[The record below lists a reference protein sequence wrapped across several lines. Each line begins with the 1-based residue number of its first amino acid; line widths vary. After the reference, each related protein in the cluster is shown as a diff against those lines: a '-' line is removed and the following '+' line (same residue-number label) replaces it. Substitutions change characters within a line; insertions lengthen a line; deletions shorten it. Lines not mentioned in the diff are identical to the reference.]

1 MKKMN
6 IAIDGPAS
14 AGKSTIAKKVAE
26 KLGYIYLDTGA
37 MYRTLTYAALSTGGD
52 LQDEEALHKLLQ
64 GIRITFS
71 TAENEMQRVFL
82 NDEDVTESIRSDEV
96 TQNVS
101 LVSSFA
107 KVREE
112 MVARQKSIAQSG
124 GVVMDGRDIGTVV
137 LPDAEVKIFMT
148 ATAEERAL
156 RRYKENVAKG
166 MTTSLEELTEDMKRR
181 DHLDS
186 TRTISPLK
194 KADDAIVLDSTHLE
208 IDEVVKRILGII
220 EANLKPFIRAE
231 IFHEMIF
238 DH

>member
-1 MKKMN
+1 MVKKMN

-52 LQDEEALHKLLQ
+52 LHDEEALNKLLQ
-64 GIRITFS
+64 GIRISFS
-71 TAENEMQRVFL
+71 TAGNEMQHVFL
-82 NDEDVTESIRSDEV
+82 NDEDVTELIRSDEV

-101 LVSSFA
+101 LVASFA

-137 LPDAEVKIFMT
+137 LPDAEIKIFMT

-156 RRYKENVAKG
+156 RRYKENTAKG
-166 MTTSLEELTEDMKRR
+166 MSASLEELTEDMKRR

-186 TRTISPLK
+186 TRKISPLK
-194 KADDAIVLDSTHLE
+194 KADDAIILDSTHLD
-208 IDEVVKRILGII
+208 IDEVVKRILSII
-220 EANLKPFIRAE
+220 EATIKPLQTL
-231 IFHEMIF
+231 
-238 DH
+238 D

>member
-26 KLGYIYLDTGA
+26 QLGYIYLDTGA
-37 MYRTLTYAALSTGGD
+37 MYRTLTYAALSNEVD
-52 LQDEEALHKLLQ
+52 LQDEEALHTLLK

-82 NDEDVTESIRSDEV
+82 NDEDVTDSIRSEEV

-112 MVARQKSIAQSG
+112 MVARQKSIARSG

-156 RRYKENVAKG
+156 RRYKENIAKG

-186 TRTISPLK
+186 TRSVSPLK
-194 KADDAIVLDSTHLE
+194 KAEDAIVLDSTHLE
-208 IDEVVKRILGII
+208 IDEVVKQILGII
-220 EANLKPFIRAE
+220 EVSLNPLQTL
-231 IFHEMIF
+231 
-238 DH
+238 D

>member
-26 KLGYIYLDTGA
+26 QLGYIYLDTGA
-37 MYRTLTYAALSTGGD
+37 MYRTLTYAALSNEVD
-52 LQDEEALHKLLQ
+52 LQDEEALHTLLK

-71 TAENEMQRVFL
+71 TAGNEMQRVFL
-82 NDEDVTESIRSDEV
+82 NDEDVTDSIRSEEV

-112 MVARQKSIAQSG
+112 MVARQKSIARSG

-156 RRYKENVAKG
+156 RRYKENIAKG

-186 TRTISPLK
+186 TRSVSPLK
-194 KADDAIVLDSTHLE
+194 KAEDAIVLDSTHLE
-208 IDEVVKRILGII
+208 IDEVVKQILGII
-220 EANLKPFIRAE
+220 EVSLNPLQTL
-231 IFHEMIF
+231 
-238 DH
+238 D

>member
-1 MKKMN
+1 
-6 IAIDGPAS
+6 
-14 AGKSTIAKKVAE
+14 
-26 KLGYIYLDTGA
+26 
-37 MYRTLTYAALSTGGD
+37 MYRTLTYAALSNEVD
-52 LQDEEALHKLLQ
+52 LQDEEALHTLLK

-82 NDEDVTESIRSDEV
+82 NDEDVTDSIRSEEV

-112 MVARQKSIAQSG
+112 MVARQKSIARSG

-156 RRYKENVAKG
+156 RRYKENIAKG

-186 TRTISPLK
+186 TRSVSPLK
-194 KADDAIVLDSTHLE
+194 KAEDAIVLDSTHLE
-208 IDEVVKRILGII
+208 IDEVVKQILGII
-220 EANLKPFIRAE
+220 EVSLNPLQTL
-231 IFHEMIF
+231 
-238 DH
+238 D

>member
-26 KLGYIYLDTGA
+26 QLGYIYLDTGA
-37 MYRTLTYAALSTGGD
+37 MYRTLTYAALSNEVD
-52 LQDEEALHKLLQ
+52 LQDEDALHTLLK

-82 NDEDVTESIRSDEV
+82 NDEDVTDSIRSEEV

-112 MVARQKSIAQSG
+112 MVARQKSIARSG

-156 RRYKENVAKG
+156 RRYKENIAKG

-186 TRTISPLK
+186 TRSVSPLK
-194 KADDAIVLDSTHLE
+194 KAEDAIVLDSTHLE
-208 IDEVVKRILGII
+208 IDEVVKQILGII
-220 EANLKPFIRAE
+220 EVSLNPLQTL
-231 IFHEMIF
+231 
-238 DH
+238 D

>member
-26 KLGYIYLDTGA
+26 QLGCIYLDTGA
-37 MYRTLTYAALSTGGD
+37 MYRTLTYAALSNEVD
-52 LQDEEALHKLLQ
+52 LQDEEALHTLLK
-64 GIRITFS
+64 GIRITFL

-82 NDEDVTESIRSDEV
+82 NDEDVTDSIRSEEV

-112 MVARQKSIAQSG
+112 MVARQKSIARSG

-156 RRYKENVAKG
+156 RRYKENIAKG

-186 TRTISPLK
+186 TRSVSPLK
-194 KADDAIVLDSTHLE
+194 KAEDAIVLDSTHLE
-208 IDEVVKRILGII
+208 IDEVVKQILGII
-220 EANLKPFIRAE
+220 EVSLNPLQTL
-231 IFHEMIF
+231 
-238 DH
+238 D

>member
-1 MKKMN
+1 MVKKMN

-37 MYRTLTYAALSTGGD
+37 MYRTLTYAALSNGVD
-52 LQDEEALHKLLQ
+52 LDDEEELHKLLK

-82 NDEDVTESIRSDEV
+82 NEEDVTDSIRSEEV

-112 MVARQKSIAQSG
+112 MVSRQKSIARSG

-156 RRYKENVAKG
+156 RRYKENIAKG

-186 TRTISPLK
+186 TRMISPLK

-220 EANLKPFIRAE
+220 EVNLKPLQTL
-231 IFHEMIF
+231 
-238 DH
+238 D

>member
-26 KLGYIYLDTGA
+26 QLGYIYLDTGA
-37 MYRTLTYAALSTGGD
+37 MYRTLTYAALSNEVD
-52 LQDEEALHKLLQ
+52 LQDEEALHTLLK
-64 GIRITFS
+64 GIRITFL

-82 NDEDVTESIRSDEV
+82 NDEDVTDSIRSEEV

-112 MVARQKSIAQSG
+112 MVARQKSIARSG

-156 RRYKENVAKG
+156 RRYKENIANG

-186 TRTISPLK
+186 TRSVSPLK
-194 KADDAIVLDSTHLE
+194 KAEDAIVLDSTHLE
-208 IDEVVKRILGII
+208 IDEVVKQILGII
-220 EANLKPFIRAE
+220 EVRLNPLQTL
-231 IFHEMIF
+231 
-238 DH
+238 D

>member
-1 MKKMN
+1 
-6 IAIDGPAS
+6 
-14 AGKSTIAKKVAE
+14 
-26 KLGYIYLDTGA
+26 
-37 MYRTLTYAALSTGGD
+37 MYRTLTYAALSNEVD
-52 LQDEEALHKLLQ
+52 LQDEEALHTLLK
-64 GIRITFS
+64 GIRITFL

-82 NDEDVTESIRSDEV
+82 NDEDVTDSIRSEEV

-112 MVARQKSIAQSG
+112 MVARQKSIARSG

-156 RRYKENVAKG
+156 RRYKENIAKG

-186 TRTISPLK
+186 TRSVSPLK
-194 KADDAIVLDSTHLE
+194 KAEDAIVLDSTHLE
-208 IDEVVKRILGII
+208 IDEVVKQILSII
-220 EANLKPFIRAE
+220 EVSLNPLQTL
-231 IFHEMIF
+231 
-238 DH
+238 D

>member
-37 MYRTLTYAALSTGGD
+37 MYRTLTYAALSNGSD
-52 LQDEEALHKLLQ
+52 LHDEEALHKLLQ

-82 NDEDVTESIRSDEV
+82 NEEDVTESIRSEEV

-112 MVARQKSIAQSG
+112 MVSRQKSIARSG

-156 RRYKENVAKG
+156 RRYKENMAKG

-208 IDEVVKRILGII
+208 IDEVVNRILGII
-220 EANLKPFIRAE
+220 EANLKPLQTL
-231 IFHEMIF
+231 
-238 DH
+238 D

>member
-1 MKKMN
+1 VKKMN

-26 KLGYIYLDTGA
+26 QLGYIYLDTGA
-37 MYRTLTYAALSTGGD
+37 MYRTLTYAALSNEVD
-52 LQDEEALHKLLQ
+52 LQDEEALHTLLK
-64 GIRITFS
+64 GIMITFS

-82 NDEDVTESIRSDEV
+82 NDEDVTDSIRSEEV

-112 MVARQKSIAQSG
+112 MVARQKSIARSG

-156 RRYKENVAKG
+156 RRYKENIAKG

-186 TRTISPLK
+186 TRSVSPLK
-194 KADDAIVLDSTHLE
+194 KAEDAIVLDSTHLE
-208 IDEVVKRILGII
+208 IDEVVKQILGII
-220 EANLKPFIRAE
+220 EVSLNPLQTL
-231 IFHEMIF
+231 
-238 DH
+238 D

>member
-1 MKKMN
+1 MN

-26 KLGYIYLDTGA
+26 QLGYIYLDTGA
-37 MYRTLTYAALSTGGD
+37 MYRTLTYAALSNEVD
-52 LQDEEALHKLLQ
+52 LQDEEALHTLLK

-82 NDEDVTESIRSDEV
+82 NDEDVTDSIRSEEV

-112 MVARQKSIAQSG
+112 MVARQKSIARSG

-156 RRYKENVAKG
+156 RRYKENIAKG

-186 TRTISPLK
+186 TRSVSPLK
-194 KADDAIVLDSTHLE
+194 KAEDAIVLDSTHLE
-208 IDEVVKRILGII
+208 IDEVVKQILGII
-220 EANLKPFIRAE
+220 EVRLNPLQTL
-231 IFHEMIF
+231 
-238 DH
+238 D

>member
-37 MYRTLTYAALSTGGD
+37 MYRTLTYAALSNGSD
-52 LQDEEALHKLLQ
+52 LRDEEALHKLLQ

-82 NDEDVTESIRSDEV
+82 NEEDVTESIRSEQV

-112 MVARQKSIAQSG
+112 MVARQKSIARSG

-156 RRYKENVAKG
+156 RRYKENMAKG

-220 EANLKPFIRAE
+220 EANLKPLQTL
-231 IFHEMIF
+231 
-238 DH
+238 D

>member
-37 MYRTLTYAALSTGGD
+37 MYRTLTYAALSNEVD
-52 LQDEEALHKLLQ
+52 LQDEEALHTLLK
-64 GIRITFS
+64 GIRITFL

-82 NDEDVTESIRSDEV
+82 NDEDVTDSIRSEEV

-112 MVARQKSIAQSG
+112 MVARQKSIARSG

-156 RRYKENVAKG
+156 RRYKENIAKG
-166 MTTSLEELTEDMKRR
+166 MATSLEELTEDMKRR

-186 TRTISPLK
+186 TRSVSPLK
-194 KADDAIVLDSTHLE
+194 KAEDAIVLDSTHLE
-208 IDEVVKRILGII
+208 IDEVVKQILGII
-220 EANLKPFIRAE
+220 EVSLNPLQTL
-231 IFHEMIF
+231 
-238 DH
+238 D

>member
-14 AGKSTIAKKVAE
+14 AGKSTIAKRVAE

-37 MYRTLTYAALSTGGD
+37 MYRTLTYAALSSGAD
-52 LQDEEALHKLLQ
+52 LHDEEALHKLLQ

-82 NDEDVTESIRSDEV
+82 NDEDVTDSIRSEEV

-101 LVSSFA
+101 LISSFA
-107 KVREE
+107 KVRQE
-112 MVARQKSIAQSG
+112 MVARQKSIARSG

-156 RRYKENVAKG
+156 RRYKENIAKG

-186 TRTISPLK
+186 TRTVSPLK
-194 KADDAIVLDSTHLE
+194 KADDAIALDSTHLE

-220 EANLKPFIRAE
+220 EASLKPLQTL
-231 IFHEMIF
+231 
-238 DH
+238 D

>member
-1 MKKMN
+1 MN

-37 MYRTLTYAALSTGGD
+37 MYRTLTYAALSNGSD
-52 LQDEEALHKLLQ
+52 LHDEEALHKLLQ

-82 NDEDVTESIRSDEV
+82 NEEDVTESIRSEQV

-101 LVSSFA
+101 LVASFA

-112 MVARQKSIAQSG
+112 MVARQKSIARSG

-156 RRYKENVAKG
+156 RRYKENMAKG

-220 EANLKPFIRAE
+220 EANLKPLQTL
-231 IFHEMIF
+231 
-238 DH
+238 D

>member
-26 KLGYIYLDTGA
+26 QLGYIYLDTGA
-37 MYRTLTYAALSTGGD
+37 MYRTLTYAALSSEVD
-52 LQDEEALHKLLQ
+52 LQDEEALHTLLK

-82 NDEDVTESIRSDEV
+82 NDEDVTDSIRSEEV

-112 MVARQKSIAQSG
+112 MVARQKSIARSG

-156 RRYKENVAKG
+156 RRYKENIAKG

-186 TRTISPLK
+186 TRSVSPLK
-194 KADDAIVLDSTHLE
+194 KAEDAIVLDSTHLE
-208 IDEVVKRILGII
+208 IDEVVKQILGII
-220 EANLKPFIRAE
+220 EVSLNPLQTL
-231 IFHEMIF
+231 
-238 DH
+238 D

>member
-52 LQDEEALHKLLQ
+52 LHDEEALNKLLQ
-64 GIRITFS
+64 GIRISFS
-71 TAENEMQRVFL
+71 TAGNEMQHVFL
-82 NDEDVTESIRSDEV
+82 NDEDVTELIRSDEV

-101 LVSSFA
+101 LVASFA

-156 RRYKENVAKG
+156 RRYKENTAKG
-166 MTTSLEELTEDMKRR
+166 MSASLEELTEDMKRR

-186 TRTISPLK
+186 TRKISPLK
-194 KADDAIVLDSTHLE
+194 KADDAIILDSTHLD
-208 IDEVVKRILGII
+208 IDEVVKRILSII
-220 EANLKPFIRAE
+220 EATIKPLQTL
-231 IFHEMIF
+231 
-238 DH
+238 D

>member
-37 MYRTLTYAALSTGGD
+37 MYRTLTYAALSNGVD
-52 LQDEEALHKLLQ
+52 LDDEEELHKLLK

-82 NDEDVTESIRSDEV
+82 NEEDVTDSIRSEEV

-112 MVARQKSIAQSG
+112 MVSRQKSIARSG

-156 RRYKENVAKG
+156 RRYKENIAKG

-186 TRTISPLK
+186 TRMISPLK

-220 EANLKPFIRAE
+220 EVNLKPLQTL
-231 IFHEMIF
+231 
-238 DH
+238 D

>member
-26 KLGYIYLDTGA
+26 KMGYIYLDTGA

-52 LQDEEALHKLLQ
+52 LHDEEALNKLLQ
-64 GIRITFS
+64 GIRISFS
-71 TAENEMQRVFL
+71 TAGNEMQHVFL
-82 NDEDVTESIRSDEV
+82 NDEDVTELIRSDEV

-101 LVSSFA
+101 LVASFA

-156 RRYKENVAKG
+156 RRYKENTAKG
-166 MTTSLEELTEDMKRR
+166 MSASLEELTEDMKRR

-186 TRTISPLK
+186 TRKISPLK
-194 KADDAIVLDSTHLE
+194 KADDAIILDSTHLD
-208 IDEVVKRILGII
+208 IDEVVKRILSII
-220 EANLKPFIRAE
+220 EATIKPLQTL
-231 IFHEMIF
+231 
-238 DH
+238 D

>member
-26 KLGYIYLDTGA
+26 QLGYIYLDTGA
-37 MYRTLTYAALSTGGD
+37 MYRMLTYAALSNEVD
-52 LQDEEALHKLLQ
+52 LQDEEALHTLLK

-82 NDEDVTESIRSDEV
+82 NDEDVTDSIRSEEV

-112 MVARQKSIAQSG
+112 MVARQKSIARSG

-156 RRYKENVAKG
+156 RRYKENIAKG

-186 TRTISPLK
+186 TRSVSPLK
-194 KADDAIVLDSTHLE
+194 KAEDAIVLDSTHLE
-208 IDEVVKRILGII
+208 IDEVVKQILGII
-220 EANLKPFIRAE
+220 EVSLNPLQTL
-231 IFHEMIF
+231 
-238 DH
+238 D

>member
-26 KLGYIYLDTGA
+26 QLGYIYLDTGA
-37 MYRTLTYAALSTGGD
+37 MYRTLTYAALSNEVD
-52 LQDEEALHKLLQ
+52 LQDEEALHTLLK
-64 GIRITFS
+64 GIRITFL

-82 NDEDVTESIRSDEV
+82 NDEDVTDSIRSEEV

-112 MVARQKSIAQSG
+112 MVARQKSIARSG

-156 RRYKENVAKG
+156 RRYKENIANG

-186 TRTISPLK
+186 TRSVSPLK
-194 KADDAIVLDSTHLE
+194 KAEDAIVLDSTHLE
-208 IDEVVKRILGII
+208 IDEVVKQILGII
-220 EANLKPFIRAE
+220 EVSLNPLQTL
-231 IFHEMIF
+231 
-238 DH
+238 D

>member
-26 KLGYIYLDTGA
+26 QLGCIYLDTGA
-37 MYRTLTYAALSTGGD
+37 MYRTLTYAALSNEVD
-52 LQDEEALHKLLQ
+52 LQDEEALHTLLK

-82 NDEDVTESIRSDEV
+82 NDEDVTDSIRSEEV

-112 MVARQKSIAQSG
+112 MVARQKSIARSG

-156 RRYKENVAKG
+156 RRYKENIAKG

-186 TRTISPLK
+186 TRSVSPLK
-194 KADDAIVLDSTHLE
+194 KAEDAIVLDSTHLE
-208 IDEVVKRILGII
+208 IDEVVKQILGII
-220 EANLKPFIRAE
+220 EVSLNPLQTL
-231 IFHEMIF
+231 
-238 DH
+238 D

>member
-1 MKKMN
+1 MVKKMN

-37 MYRTLTYAALSTGGD
+37 MYRTLTYAALSNEVD
-52 LQDEEALHKLLQ
+52 LQDEEALHTLLK
-64 GIRITFS
+64 GIRITFL

-82 NDEDVTESIRSDEV
+82 NDEDVTDSIRSEEV

-112 MVARQKSIAQSG
+112 MVARQKSIARSG

-156 RRYKENVAKG
+156 RRYKENIAKG

-186 TRTISPLK
+186 TRSVSPLK
-194 KADDAIVLDSTHLE
+194 KAEDAIVLDSTHLE
-208 IDEVVKRILGII
+208 IDEVVKQILGII
-220 EANLKPFIRAE
+220 EVSLNPLQTL
-231 IFHEMIF
+231 
-238 DH
+238 D

>member
-26 KLGYIYLDTGA
+26 QLGYIYLDTGA
-37 MYRTLTYAALSTGGD
+37 MYRTLTYAALSNEVD
-52 LQDEEALHKLLQ
+52 LQDEEALHTLLK

-82 NDEDVTESIRSDEV
+82 NDEDVTDWIRSEEV

-112 MVARQKSIAQSG
+112 MVARQKSIARSG

-156 RRYKENVAKG
+156 RRYKENIAKG

-186 TRTISPLK
+186 TRSVSPLK
-194 KADDAIVLDSTHLE
+194 KAEDAIVLDSTHLE
-208 IDEVVKRILGII
+208 IDEVVKQILGII
-220 EANLKPFIRAE
+220 EVSLNPLQTL
-231 IFHEMIF
+231 
-238 DH
+238 D

>member
-26 KLGYIYLDTGA
+26 QLGYIYLDTGA
-37 MYRTLTYAALSTGGD
+37 MYRTLTYAALSNEVD
-52 LQDEEALHKLLQ
+52 LQDEEALHTLLK
-64 GIRITFS
+64 GIRITFFFFF
-71 TAENEMQRVFL
+71 NQMQRVFL
-82 NDEDVTESIRSDEV
+82 NDEDVTDSIRSEEV

-112 MVARQKSIAQSG
+112 MVARQKSIARSG

-156 RRYKENVAKG
+156 RRYKENIAKG

-186 TRTISPLK
+186 TRSVSPLK
-194 KADDAIVLDSTHLE
+194 KAEDAIVLDSTHLE
-208 IDEVVKRILGII
+208 IDEVVKQILGII
-220 EANLKPFIRAE
+220 EVSLNPLQTL
-231 IFHEMIF
+231 
-238 DH
+238 D

>member
-26 KLGYIYLDTGA
+26 QLGYIYLDTGA
-37 MYRTLTYAALSTGGD
+37 MYRTLTYAALSNEVD
-52 LQDEEALHKLLQ
+52 LQDEEALHTLLK

-71 TAENEMQRVFL
+71 TAENEMPRVFL
-82 NDEDVTESIRSDEV
+82 NDEDVTDSIRSEEV

-112 MVARQKSIAQSG
+112 MVARQKSIARSG

-156 RRYKENVAKG
+156 RRYKENIAKG

-186 TRTISPLK
+186 TRSVSPLK
-194 KADDAIVLDSTHLE
+194 KAEDAIVLDSTHLE
-208 IDEVVKRILGII
+208 IDEVVKQILGII
-220 EANLKPFIRAE
+220 EVSLNPLQTL
-231 IFHEMIF
+231 
-238 DH
+238 D

>member
-26 KLGYIYLDTGA
+26 QLGYIYLDTGA
-37 MYRTLTYAALSTGGD
+37 MYRTLTYAALSNEVD
-52 LQDEEALHKLLQ
+52 LQDEEALHTLLK

-82 NDEDVTESIRSDEV
+82 NDEDVTDSIRSEEV

-112 MVARQKSIAQSG
+112 MVARQKSIARSG

-156 RRYKENVAKG
+156 RRYKENIAKG

-186 TRTISPLK
+186 TRSVSPLK
-194 KADDAIVLDSTHLE
+194 KAEDAIVLDSTHLE
-208 IDEVVKRILGII
+208 IDEVVKQILCII
-220 EANLKPFIRAE
+220 EVSLNPLQTL
-231 IFHEMIF
+231 
-238 DH
+238 D

>member
-1 MKKMN
+1 MN

-37 MYRTLTYAALSTGGD
+37 MYRTLTYAALSNGSD
-52 LQDEEALHKLLQ
+52 LHDEEALHKLLQ

-82 NDEDVTESIRSDEV
+82 NEEDVTESIRSEQV

-112 MVARQKSIAQSG
+112 MVARQKSIARSG

-156 RRYKENVAKG
+156 RRYKENMAKG

-220 EANLKPFIRAE
+220 EANLKPLQTL
-231 IFHEMIF
+231 
-238 DH
+238 D

>member
-26 KLGYIYLDTGA
+26 QLGYIYLDTGA
-37 MYRTLTYAALSTGGD
+37 MYRTLTYAALSNEVD
-52 LQDEEALHKLLQ
+52 LQDEEALHTLLK

-82 NDEDVTESIRSDEV
+82 NDEDVTDSIRSEEV

-112 MVARQKSIAQSG
+112 MVARQKSIARSG

-156 RRYKENVAKG
+156 RRYKENIAKG

-186 TRTISPLK
+186 TRSVSPLK
-194 KADDAIVLDSTHLE
+194 KAEDAIVLDSTHLE
-208 IDEVVKRILGII
+208 IDEVVKQILGII
-220 EANLKPFIRAE
+220 EVRLSPLQTLQ
-231 IFHEMIF
+231 
-238 DH
+238 

>member
-26 KLGYIYLDTGA
+26 QLGYIYLDTGA
-37 MYRTLTYAALSTGGD
+37 MYRTLTYAALSNEVD
-52 LQDEEALHKLLQ
+52 LQDEEALHTLLK

-82 NDEDVTESIRSDEV
+82 NDEDVTDSIRSEEV

-112 MVARQKSIAQSG
+112 MVARQKSIARSG

-156 RRYKENVAKG
+156 RRYKENIAKG

-186 TRTISPLK
+186 TRSVSPLK
-194 KADDAIVLDSTHLE
+194 KAEDAIVLDSTHLE
-208 IDEVVKRILGII
+208 IDEVVKQILGII
-220 EANLKPFIRAE
+220 EVTLNPLQTL
-231 IFHEMIF
+231 
-238 DH
+238 D

>member
-26 KLGYIYLDTGA
+26 QLGYIYLDTGA
-37 MYRTLTYAALSTGGD
+37 MYRTLTYAALSNEVD
-52 LQDEEALHKLLQ
+52 LQDEEALHTLLK

-82 NDEDVTESIRSDEV
+82 NDEDVTDSIRSEEV

-112 MVARQKSIAQSG
+112 MVARQKSIARSG

-156 RRYKENVAKG
+156 RRYKENIAKG

-186 TRTISPLK
+186 TRSVSPLK
-194 KADDAIVLDSTHLE
+194 KAEDAIVLDSTHLE
-208 IDEVVKRILGII
+208 IDEVVKQILVII
-220 EANLKPFIRAE
+220 EVRLNPLQTL
-231 IFHEMIF
+231 
-238 DH
+238 D